1 MSRPITWKGVQAES
15 QRDALLG
22 QAQALQN
29 IQQGIGG
36 LRGLFEE
43 QQNRLA
49 TERLNEEQAALDSV
63 LNRISGIN
71 TVEGLDAARENQLIA
86 DSGLTDKQQL
96 AARNALNSQT
106 ASLMNRIN
114 TRNQYDATQLANKE
128 RPVINDINKLAAQG
142 NYGEALELAGG
153 LSNSG
158 ELIKRLT
165 TEQRAYDKRTS
176 LEDAEQNLNFN
187 LQDIIRSRKANNQV
201 SQRVLED
208 APWLKNGLSVAKDGT
223 LQLKSGLTTEQKE
236 RYAPEL
242 AKAQQMYSSASNPA
256 DLSLQLFK
264 RAFGDENINVNDIGG
279 LLNSISAFQAVDP
292 VYQQQQKDNAL
303 RQELTNLGEQAALSN
318 IDRQLKEVGSSFPK
332 NPVYEAAL
340 DNTISV
346 NDTLDKFSKFT
357 ESNNQ
362 FFALGGG
369 NEAAFR
375 KNTLQGVRKFEK
387 FIQDES
393 KKYPEGSKSRQ
404 FLQNFTVSGNLLNT
418 ALSNIDE
425 IIEAKKEGNLGDSYV
440 VSSMPEPV
448 KELFR
453 KVGLTDEVVPEDVFE
468 SLKTL
473 LPSMVSATQA
483 MEGKQKAV
491 QDLEA
496 RKLNTQLEALRK
508 RAGI

>member
-1 MSRPITWKGVQAES
+1 MSRPITWRSVQAES
-15 QRDALLG
+15 QRDALLS
-22 QAQALQN
+22 QAQAIQN
-29 IQQGIGG
+29 INAGIGG
-36 LRGLFEE
+36 IGNLAAE
-43 QQNRLA
+43 QKANLENEA
-49 TERLNEEQAALDSV
+49 LNSV
-63 LNRISGIN
+63 LNRIG
-71 TVEGLDAARENQLIA
+71 GLNSIEDIDAARANQLIGN
-86 DSGLTDKQQL
+86 SGLTAEQQL
-96 AARNALNSQT
+96 KARSALDSQT
-106 ASLMNRIN
+106 SSLMSRLNARS
-114 TRNQYDATQLANKE
+114 QYDAAQLANKE
-128 RPVINDINKLAAQG
+128 RPIINDVNKLAAQG
-142 NYGEALELAGG
+142 NYSEALKLAGG

-165 TEQRAYDKRTS
+165 TEQRAYDKRTA

-187 LQDIIRSRKANNQV
+187 LQGILRSREANKQV
-201 SQRVLED
+201 SENM
-208 APWLKNGLSVAKDGT
+208 LKEFPYLSDGLSVAKDGT
-223 LQLKSGLTTEQKE
+223 LQLKSGLTAEQKE
-236 RYAPEL
+236 QYAPAL
-242 AKAQQMYSSASNPA
+242 AEAQQMYSSASGYN
-256 DLSLQLFK
+256 DLQQQLLK
-264 RAFGDENINVNDIGG
+264 RVFSDPNINLNDASG
-279 LLNSISAFQAVDP
+279 LLGSISAVQALDP

-340 DNTISV
+340 DNTTSV
-346 NDTLDKFSKFT
+346 NDTLDKFSKFS

-375 KNTLQGVRKFEK
+375 KNTLQGVSKFEK
-387 FIQDES
+387 FIQDEA

-425 IIEAKKEGNLGDSYV
+425 VIEAKKEGNLGDSYA
-440 VSSMPEPV
+440 SDLAPEFV
-448 KELFR
+448 KKLYR
-453 KVGLTDEVVPEDVFE
+453 KVGLTDEVLPEDVFE
-468 SLKTL
+468 SLKAL
-473 LPSMVSATQA
+473 LPPIVSTTQA

-496 RKLNTQLEALRK
+496 RKLNTQLEALKK